1 MEIPDEAIRWLVRN
15 AANNSQLAILSNT
28 SRRFREIAIS
38 EVITQAQETL
48 NTNGNEERD
57 LLLLPS
63 MVRFLLCQST
73 DNSLESFCIA
83 WFHPEGME
91 IKQVAL
97 DAADDSDD
105 DDYMYPRDQQEL
117 SPEPFT
123 PSGGTSY
130 GGSEE
135 EGKIGSRRNMARSRS
150 PGAGLRRF
158 ETPDTHV
165 NCMYQWNS
173 FRDAMDVLRPFG
185 YALQF
190 VQVSTLPLTPNL
202 TSKYYFFLENMLLTN
217 VVFLESIR
225 ARARAIKFGQ
235 DSSRRV
241 YERGGE
247 CRS

>member
-1 MEIPDEAIRWLVRN
+1 MEIPDDAIRWLVRN

-48 NTNGNEERD
+48 NNNGNEAKN

-73 DNSLESFCIA
+73 DNAVESFCIA

-97 DAADDSDD
+97 DAVDDSDD
-105 DDYMYPRDQQEL
+105 DDYDMYPRDQREL

-150 PGAGLRRF
+150 PGGAGLRRF

-190 VQVSTLPLTPNL
+190 VQVSTSPLTPKFKIL
-202 TSKYYFFLENMLLTN
+202 CLSRKHAPHIC
-217 VVFLESIR
+217 VVFLESI
-225 ARARAIKFGQ
+225 
-235 DSSRRV
+235 
-241 YERGGE
+241 
-247 CRS
+247 